1 MSAIDQKEL
10 ADLLSP
16 GDLDGA
22 SNADKGRSL
31 ERALRYAF
39 ECIPGVDCLMQNQ
52 KNSFETEEVDLI
64 FSNIAHDDGLSRFET
79 EFLVE
84 AKNWSKKVGA
94 IEINWFSTK
103 MRRRNRKTGVLVAA
117 SGITGHKERMT
128 AARQELVSSLQ
139 EGQEVIVL
147 TREELE
153 AVSSGKRLAELLL
166 QKRDHLVSRTELYI
180 ADPADLQSR
189 RGFIT
194 FGSDAFVQ
202 IMRSERLAKLEEA
215 KRVEIALPAETSE
228 RVVALHRGLDEVKAL
243 NDRSR
248 SDSEF
253 DPLGQELR
261 VALLGLLGILA
272 AWLAD
277 LGVDDP
283 STILTNQSLSG
294 LEKLDPP
301 IGSKLW
307 TLLADH
313 FVDELPKDKEPD
325 VFDMKNLFSLSALVV
340 EGIVRIDEYVP
351 DEWEDEAMAQD
362 NLAG

>member
-1 MSAIDQKEL
+1 MSTINQTEL
-10 ADLLSP
+10 AELLSP
-16 GDLDGA
+16 GDVEGA

-31 ERALRYAF
+31 ESALRYAF

-64 FSNIAHDDGLSRFET
+64 FSNVAHEDGLLRFET

-84 AKNWSKKVGA
+84 AKNWSNKVGA

-117 SGITGHKERMT
+117 SGITGHTERMT

-153 AVSSGKRLAELLL
+153 GVSSGKRLAELLL
-166 QKRDHLVSRTELYI
+166 QKRDHLVSRTELYV
-180 ADPADLQSR
+180 ADPADLKSR

-215 KRVEIALPAETSE
+215 KKVESALPPGTSE
-228 RVVALHRGLDEVKAL
+228 RVEALRQGLNEVKAL
-243 NDRSR
+243 NERSR
-248 SDSEF
+248 SDSSF

-261 VALLGLLGILA
+261 VSLLNVLGILA

-283 STILTNQSLSG
+283 STILTHQNLSG
-294 LEKLDPP
+294 LEKLDPVV
-301 IGSKLW
+301 GSKLW
-307 TLLADH
+307 TLLADYY
-313 FVDELPKDKEPD
+313 VDELPKDKEPD
-325 VFDMKNLFSLSALVV
+325 VFEMKNLFSLSTLVV
-340 EGIVRIDEYVP
+340 EGIVRIDDYVP
-351 DEWEDEAMAQD
+351 DDWEAE
-362 NLAG
+362 